1 MQWPLSVPGI
11 LKSDSVAFTPAVRN
25 PGSQQLC
32 ITISWSRVRVQRLG
46 PAEFVQVHLGW

>member
-11 LKSDSVAFTPAVRN
+11 FKSDSVAFTPAVRN

-32 ITISWSRVRVQRLG
+32 APVSWYRVRVQRLG
-46 PAEFVQVHLGW
+46 LGEFVQVNIGE